1 MALTSRSESEYKHW
15 KAQEVRLIG
24 GRAVQ
29 FNDVCVHEFTM
40 GDVEDPELYAAQPLW
55 EWQESE
61 AGRWVIERAVE
72 QPYWIQSLDYN
83 SWGHR
88 FKVMARLSEQD
99 QTFWTLKWGKFKK

>member
-1 MALTSRSESEYKHW
+1 MAITQITPGEYKHW
-15 KAQEVRLIG
+15 QPEQVKIIG
-24 GRAVQ
+24 DRAVRYS
-29 FNDVCVHEFTM
+29 DVCVHEFTM

-61 AGRWVIERAVE
+61 AGSWVMEHAVE

-88 FKVMARLSEQD
+88 FKVMARLSEPD
-99 QTFWTLKWGKFKK
+99 QTFWILKWGTK